1 MNVSLYEISADFLKA
16 LDGLEVDEE
25 TGEIMNFDAVEALD
39 AQFEDKAESVACYIK
54 NLSAFAAD
62 LKAEEENLS
71 ARRKTVERRVDSV
84 KKYLSSCLVTVGKDK
99 VETAKA
105 RISFRKSIQVQI
117 DDEAAL
123 PADYVTTTV
132 TTKPDQDRDQESD
145 PGRRRRDRG
154 FPGREP
160 EHSDQVKGAGSWQ
173 IRKRPPRRPN
183 RPPWTRQR
191 PSGTT
196 FPF

>member
-71 ARRKTVERRVDSV
+71 TRRKTVERRVDSV
-84 KKYLSSCLVTVGKDK
+84 MSGN
-99 VETAKA
+99 AG
-105 RISFRKSIQVQI
+105 SIP
-117 DDEAAL
+117 EPTPRL
-123 PADYVTTTV
+123 G
-132 TTKPDQDRDQESD
+132 S
-145 PGRRRRDRG
+145 RRRSPSRTRSRRA
-154 FPGREP
+154 GRI
-160 EHSDQVKGAGSWQ
+160 
-173 IRKRPPRRPN
+173 IR
-183 RPPWTRQR
+183 
-191 PSGTT
+191 SA
-196 FPF
+196 

>member
-1 MNVSLYEISADFLKA
+1 M
-16 LDGLEVDEE
+16 DEE

-54 NLSAFAAD
+54 NLSAFVAD

-84 KKYLSSCLVTVGKDK
+84 KKYLSSCLATVGKRQGRK
-99 VETAKA
+99 TAKA

-123 PADYVTTTV
+123 PADYVTTTSDH
-132 TTKPDQDRDQESD
+132 KAGQDRDQESN
-145 PGRRRRDRG
+145 PGRRRRN
-154 FPGREP
+154 
-160 EHSDQVKGAGSWQ
+160 GASLVENRNIQ
-173 IRKRPPRRPN
+173 IK
-183 RPPWTRQR
+183 
-191 PSGTT
+191 
-196 FPF
+196 

>member
-71 ARRKTVERRVDSV
+71 TRRKTVERRVDSV
-84 KKYLSSCLVTVGKDK
+84 KKYLSSCLATVGKDK

-105 RISFRKSIQVQI
+105 RISFRKSILVQI

-132 TTKPDQDRDQESD
+132 TTKPDKTAIKKAIQAGED
-145 PGRRRRDRG
+145 
-154 FPGREP
+154 
-160 EHSDQVKGAGSWQ
+160 VTGASLVENRNIQ
-173 IRKRPPRRPN
+173 IK
-183 RPPWTRQR
+183 
-191 PSGTT
+191 
-196 FPF
+196 

>member
-1 MNVSLYEISADFLKA
+1 MSVSLYEISADFLKA

-71 ARRKTVERRVDSV
+71 TRRKTVERRVDSV
-84 KKYLSSCLVTVGKDK
+84 KKYLSSCLATVGKDK

-105 RISFRKSIQVQI
+105 RISFQSIQVQI

-123 PADYVTTTV
+123 PANYVTTTV
-132 TTKPDQDRDQESD
+132 TTKPDKTAIKKAIQAGED
-145 PGRRRRDRG
+145 
-154 FPGREP
+154 
-160 EHSDQVKGAGSWQ
+160 VTGASLVENRNIQ
-173 IRKRPPRRPN
+173 IK
-183 RPPWTRQR
+183 
-191 PSGTT
+191 
-196 FPF
+196 

>member
-99 VETAKA
+99 VETA
-105 RISFRKSIQVQI
+105 RPGSVSGSLSRSRS
-117 DDEAAL
+117 
-123 PADYVTTTV
+123 
-132 TTKPDQDRDQESD
+132 TTK
-145 PGRRRRDRG
+145 RRFRLTT
-154 FPGREP
+154 
-160 EHSDQVKGAGSWQ
+160 S
-173 IRKRPPRRPN
+173 RP
-183 RPPWTRQR
+183 Q
-191 PSGTT
+191 
-196 FPF
+196 

>member
-25 TGEIMNFDAVEALD
+25 TGEIMNFDAVEA
-39 AQFEDKAESVACYIK
+39 
-54 NLSAFAAD
+54 
-62 LKAEEENLS
+62 EEENLS
-71 ARRKTVERRVDSV
+71 TRRKTVERRVDSV

-132 TTKPDQDRDQESD
+132 TTKPDKTAIKKAIQAGED
-145 PGRRRRDRG
+145 
-154 FPGREP
+154 
-160 EHSDQVKGAGSWQ
+160 VTGASLVENRNIQ
-173 IRKRPPRRPN
+173 IK
-183 RPPWTRQR
+183 
-191 PSGTT
+191 
-196 FPF
+196 